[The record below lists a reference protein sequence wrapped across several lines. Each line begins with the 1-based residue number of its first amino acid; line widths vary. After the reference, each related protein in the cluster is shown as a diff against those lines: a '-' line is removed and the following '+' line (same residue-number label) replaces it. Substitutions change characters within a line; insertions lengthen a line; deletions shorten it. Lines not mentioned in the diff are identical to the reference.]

1 MADFV
6 AELCQLSE
14 YCGFQDLED
23 MLRDRLVCGVRDARI
38 QKKLLAET
46 GLTFKKAFETAQAVE
61 TAENQARELANG
73 RSTEKLIH
81 RVHQQADREVRSREE
96 PS

>member
-6 AELCQLSE
+6 AELRRLSE

-23 MLRDRLVCGVRDARI
+23 MLRDRLVCGFRDARI
-38 QKKLLAET
+38 QKKLLAEM

-81 RVHQQADREVRSREE
+81 HVHQDKPIGKSG
-96 PS
+96 